1 MANVTPVAF
10 GARGVAG
17 LGNADPDDFTDDD
30 SAVDISLVHADDAFL
45 DALGSA
51 LREGD
56 GDLEGTEFADDELAA
71 LLSSWRAEVDA
82 EPIGE
87 LVDTRQ
93 AQVTLLQA
101 KQRKRARR
109 PRLLVPVAAAAAV
122 LAIAFTGAGLA
133 ARDAQPGE
141 ALWSLTKVLY
151 ADHARSV
158 EAAAAVREDLEI
170 AQAAINAG
178 KVAEAKGRLADAR
191 DTLPEISTEDGQAD
205 LALQHENLMR
215 LIGSPVDPVT
225 PPPPP
230 APSTNPST
238 PSVPSTSNPPSKPS
252 TAPSTPPTS
261 SEPTTPPSTE
271 PTTPPTSTSE
281 TTPTPDVPRIEP
293 DDKPVSG
300 NGSTN
305 TNTNSSTDSVDQAPN
320 ATTP

>member
-1 MANVTPVAF
+1 MANVTPVTF
-10 GARGVAG
+10 GVKGAAG

-71 LLSSWRAEVDA
+71 LLSSWRAEVDG

-158 EAAAAVREDLEI
+158 EAAAAVREDLQI

-178 KVAEAKGRLADAR
+178 KVAEAKGKLAEAR
-191 DTLPEISTEDGQAD
+191 DTLPEISTEDGHAD

-215 LIGSPVDPVT
+215 LIGSPVDPAT
-225 PPPPP
+225 PPPLP
-230 APSTNPST
+230 APSTNPTT

-252 TAPSTPPTS
+252 TTPSTPPPS
-261 SEPTTPPSTE
+261 SVPTTPPSTAPE
-271 PTTPPTSTSE
+271 TPPTTTSE
-281 TTPTPDVPRIEP
+281 TTPTPEVPRIDP
-293 DDKPVSG
+293 GDTPVSG
-300 NGSTN
+300 NGST
-305 TNTNSSTDSVDQAPN
+305 TGSTESADQAPN
-320 ATTP
+320 AATP